1 MPTSPHH
8 AESWTIRSAA
18 DLGRAIAGVRR
29 RRRLTQQRLA
39 DEAGM
44 ERSYLARLEAG
55 ASTLATERALRLL
68 RRMGATVTV
77 SMDEGDGVPR

>member
-1 MPTSPHH
+1 MT
-8 AESWTIRSAA
+8 WTIRSPA

-29 RRRLTQQRLA
+29 RRGLTQQRLA
-39 DEAGM
+39 AQAVI

-55 ASTLATERALRLL
+55 ASTLAIERALRLL

-77 SMDEGDGVPR
+77 SIENDDGASP